1 MSVTG
6 IICEYDP
13 LHTGHARLMAQA
25 RDGGASAVVCAM
37 SGNFTQRGGFAL
49 ADKCAR
55 AEMAVSCGADLVLE
69 LPTVWAMATA
79 ERFAQGGVDLLCRT
93 GVVTELLFG
102 SESGD
107 LAALTRVADCLEGS
121 AFPAALAA
129 LPEDGRPFAA
139 RRQHALASLLGPA
152 DASLLES
159 PNNTLAVEYLRA
171 LRRLRAPLSARTV
184 RRTGA
189 QHGQA
194 PSGGFASA
202 SYLRRLLAAG
212 AWQEAAAYL
221 PPPAAEV
228 LRRQQAAGRLTDGA
242 LCERAILAR
251 LRTMTQADWRR
262 LDRGG
267 EGLGN
272 RLYQAARTGATLA
285 EVLAAAKTKR
295 YPMARLR
302 RLVLAAWLDLPEPP
316 DRVPYLRVL
325 AANEAGRRLLRQ
337 MRDHGAPVL
346 TKPADAAA
354 LGPDAAALF
363 AVESRCTDL
372 YVLARPSA
380 DQMAPG
386 QDWRT
391 TPVMF

>member
-13 LHTGHARLMAQA
+13 LHTGHAHLMAQA

-107 LAALTRVADCLEGS
+107 LAALTRVADCLES
-121 AFPAALAA
+121 PAFSEVLAA
-129 LPEDGRPFAA
+129 LPEDGRSFAA
-139 RRQHALASLLGPA
+139 RRQSALAALLGAA
-152 DASLLES
+152 DAVLLES

-171 LRRLRAPLSARTV
+171 LRRLRAPIAACTV

-189 QHGQA
+189 QHGEA

-212 AWQEAAAYL
+212 EWQEAAAYL
-221 PPPAAEV
+221 PAAAADV

-251 LRTMTQADWRR
+251 LRTMTRADWQR
-262 LDRGG
+262 LDCGG

-272 RLYQAARTGATLA
+272 RLYQAVRTGATLA
-285 EVLAAAKTKR
+285 EVLDAAKTKR

-325 AANEAGRRLLRQ
+325 ASNGTGRRLLRQ
-337 MRDHGAPVL
+337 MRDQGAPVL
-346 TKPADAAA
+346 TKAADAAA

-380 DQMAPG
+380 EQMAPG

-391 TPVMF
+391 TPVMR

>member
-1 MSVTG
+1 M
-6 IICEYDP
+6 
-13 LHTGHARLMAQA
+13 
-25 RDGGASAVVCAM
+25 
-37 SGNFTQRGGFAL
+37 
-49 ADKCAR
+49 
-55 AEMAVSCGADLVLE
+55 
-69 LPTVWAMATA
+69 
-79 ERFAQGGVDLLCRT
+79 
-93 GVVTELLFG
+93 
-102 SESGD
+102 
-107 LAALTRVADCLEGS
+107 
-121 AFPAALAA
+121 
-129 LPEDGRPFAA
+129 
-139 RRQHALASLLGPA
+139 
-152 DASLLES
+152 
-159 PNNTLAVEYLRA
+159 
-171 LRRLRAPLSARTV
+171 
-184 RRTGA
+184 
-189 QHGQA
+189 
-194 PSGGFASA
+194 
-202 SYLRRLLAAG
+202 
-212 AWQEAAAYL
+212 
-221 PPPAAEV
+221 